1 MAVEKIRCGGKVN
14 LFLKAERL
22 REDGFHDIA
31 TLFYQFTDPADM
43 VTIDFDAAP
52 GIKVSSSDPALPVDG
67 DNLAGRAAARFAE
80 KSRIAPHWDIFI
92 EKNLPVAAGVG
103 GGSAN
108 AGKVLVLLN
117 RHYGVLTDD
126 QMLEIA
132 ASLGS
137 DVPLFLYDTAMI
149 GRSRG
154 EVLEKAPELPE
165 LPLLLVN
172 PRFPITARYA
182 YTHIP
187 DENRCPDRENQLGK
201 LIDALTQSD
210 FPRAAQFMLN
220 DLEIALFAKFPLLV
234 IFRENLEAF
243 GALKVIVSGS
253 GSSLVALFPDREK
266 LLSAQKK
273 FTEKFPEA
281 GCWVLGSH
289 PEESK

>member
-1 MAVEKIRCGGKVN
+1 MAVEKIKCGGKVN

-31 TLFYQFTDPADM
+31 TLFYPFSTPADIL
-43 VTIDFDAAP
+43 TIDFDAAP

-80 KSRIAPHWDIFI
+80 KSGIAPSWNIFI
-92 EKNLPVAAGVG
+92 EKKLPVAAGVG

-117 RHYGVLTDD
+117 RHYRALNDD
-126 QMLEIA
+126 QMLDIA

-172 PRFPITARYA
+172 PGFPITARYA

-187 DENRCPDRENQLGK
+187 AENRCPDSENNLGK
-201 LIDALTQSD
+201 LIEALRQND
-210 FPRAAQFMLN
+210 LQMAAKFMLN
-220 DLEIALFAKFPLLV
+220 DLEIALFAKFPLLA
-234 IFRENLEAF
+234 IFREKLEDL

-253 GSSLVALFPDREK
+253 GSSLVAMYPDRET
-266 LLSAQKK
+266 LSAAQKK
-273 FTEKFPEA
+273 FVEKFPEA
-281 GCWVLGSH
+281 KCWAL
-289 PEESK
+289 ERQESK